1 MANNSYKL
9 QKIEAISLIIIVMLN
24 KLILNIPFYITSL
37 VGTGAIINIIYV
49 GIIDLVFT
57 LLLVKLFDKFQ
68 NSDIVDISE
77 FLGGKPLKWI
87 MAIASILTFFIAC
100 FITLSNFAS
109 ALQIVYFSNF
119 SMIYV
124 LLFFII
130 AIFIANLSG
139 LRAIIHISS
148 LLAPFTLISIIIP
161 IFGVWKEFSIESFTP
176 IFGHSFYS
184 TFVVGLLNCFSM
196 YIIAYYYYLKPYLKE
211 TIEFKKVV
219 LSSYT
224 ISWVLL
230 IVTLIPVM
238 TLFNVN
244 TSNEPLNTLYLLSRK
259 IELRSFHSKNGRYFR
274 FTMDSFYISIFEFC
288 TIFNKQNI

>member
-49 GIIDLVFT
+49 GIIDLIFT

-130 AIFIANLSG
+130 AIFVANLSG

-230 IVTLIPVM
+230 IVTIIPVM

-259 IELRSFHSKNGRYFR
+259 IELRSFHSKNGCYFR